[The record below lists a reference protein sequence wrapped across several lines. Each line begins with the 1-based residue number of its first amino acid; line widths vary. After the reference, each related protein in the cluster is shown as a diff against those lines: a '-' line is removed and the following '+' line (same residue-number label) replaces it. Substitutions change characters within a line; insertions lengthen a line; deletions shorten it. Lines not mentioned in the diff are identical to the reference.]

1 MIIIKNKI
9 ILKLLDNE
17 ILLYKNKKIYKIK
30 TEQYIKNN
38 YILNY
43 KILLNTLKKV
53 ITKYKLSNIFI
64 QNKLLILINKLYC
77 ETNYLVLKII
87 MNELGFSNYKLIYE
101 EDLYKNMY
109 PSILSLWN
117 DKGIYLNNDV
127 EKYIDINNKNDIKKI
142 STNTLLIT
150 SNKDILNILNKDLIL
165 YENDTNPI
173 FDMIN
178 DIDD

>member
-17 ILLYKNKKIYKIK
+17 MLLSKNKKIYKIR

-38 YILNY
+38 YIFNY

-53 ITKYKLSNIFI
+53 ITEYKLSNIFI

-127 EKYIDINNKNDIKKI
+127 EKYIDMNNKTAVRMVTAD
-142 STNTLLIT
+142 TLLIT
-150 SNKDILNILNKDLIL
+150 NNKNVISKLNKDIII
-165 YENDTNPI
+165 YEDIDYPI
-173 FDMIN
+173 FKLLE
-178 DIDD
+178 

>member
-38 YILNY
+38 YIFNY

-77 ETNYLVLKII
+77 ETNYLVLKIV

-127 EKYIDINNKNDIKKI
+127 EKYIDINNKKDIRML
-142 STNTLLIT
+142 TTDTLLIT
-150 SNKDILNILNKDLIL
+150 NNKNIISKLNKDIII
-165 YENDTNPI
+165 YEDTDYPI
-173 FDMIN
+173 FKLLE
-178 DIDD
+178 

>member
-38 YILNY
+38 YIFNY

-77 ETNYLVLKII
+77 ETNYLVLKIV

-127 EKYIDINNKNDIKKI
+127 EKYIDINNKKNIRMLT
-142 STNTLLIT
+142 TNTLLIT
-150 SNKDILNILNKDLIL
+150 NNKNVISKLNKDIII
-165 YENDTNPI
+165 YEDTDYPI
-173 FDMIN
+173 FKLLE
-178 DIDD
+178 

>member
-38 YILNY
+38 YIFNY

-127 EKYIDINNKNDIKKI
+127 EKYIDINNKTDVRMV
-142 STNTLLIT
+142 TADTLLIT
-150 SNKDILNILNKDLIL
+150 NNKNVISKLNKDIII
-165 YENDTNPI
+165 YEDTDYPI
-173 FDMIN
+173 FKLLE
-178 DIDD
+178 